1 MNDYFYGAQSD
12 QFSFYR
18 APTLL
23 FTDARYRNISTD
35 AKVLY
40 GTMVTEVYSHILDD
54 DRQHNAELFE
64 ETFYSG
70 KTEDKKGAAP
80 GGVGQSSD
88 MEAIMRILKNPEAAK
103 LLKTLLSALDN

>member
-1 MNDYFYGAQSD
+1 MFKGET
-12 QFSFYR
+12 SFIQVFCIIISF
-18 APTLL
+18 LIEN
-23 FTDARYRNISTD
+23 RNR
-35 AKVLY
+35 KV
-40 GTMVTEVYSHILDD
+40 ILDD

-103 LLKTLLSALDN
+103 LLKSLLSALDDK

>member
-1 MNDYFYGAQSD
+1 MGVKVRTVGCQVFI
-12 QFSFYR
+12 
-18 APTLL
+18 LL
-23 FTDARYRNISTD
+23 FRIADARVQVQD
-35 AKVLY
+35 
-40 GTMVTEVYSHILDD
+40 ILDD

-70 KTEDKKGAAP
+70 KTEDKKGVAP

-103 LLKTLLSALDN
+103 QLKSLLSALDT